1 MRLNA
6 SKFGLFASLLG
17 AVAGQETTT
26 EYAAGGNPD
35 TSVSSGSYITFE
47 TLAQQNI
54 FRPQEGDAQIKWVAN
69 VDSRLEVKEVR
80 LHKQYKTGDNDTV
93 IGSGEVEALADT
105 SATNGKRVTNL
116 TIASEPTSYNQVWN
130 DKILYLEVVS
140 ENKTST
146 ARSYSPG
153 FIVLGAE
160 ASAAVEGAARDILDN
175 WSAKPSDTIEGAA
188 ATTTAADPT
197 STSTP
202 TSTSQ
207 TSADAD
213 ASLAENGGGGGGG
226 GGLSPGAIAGIAVGV
241 AVGALAIAGVLA
253 WFFCFRRRRRSA
265 AASSAGF
272 SRAHEGPYGAGSGA
286 AVMMTEKEAAGL
298 AESRDRP
305 SLTQDRGINGGAAA
319 GTSRAYAPYSDDNEH
334 HIPGMAV
341 TTTGTDSQASLPL
354 QPPHYQ
360 HSRNRSAATASP
372 SPIESRYAHLIEE
385 GMTEDEIRRLEEEE
399 RQLDAAIEE
408 AGSGSNNNNGGS
420 GGKR

>member
-1 MRLNA
+1 MNEF
-6 SKFGLFASLLG
+6 S
-17 AVAGQETTT
+17 
-26 EYAAGGNPD
+26 
-35 TSVSSGSYITFE
+35 
-47 TLAQQNI
+47 
-54 FRPQEGDAQIKWVAN
+54 
-69 VDSRLEVKEVR
+69 
-80 LHKQYKTGDNDTV
+80 
-93 IGSGEVEALADT
+93 
-105 SATNGKRVTNL
+105 TNL